1 MAPSSSEGEGV
12 SCYLI
17 VNTNCDLMS
26 EDAKNRTTWQSDP
39 RLRYLLPVFG
49 VLGLILLILVWA
61 ASCSGRDDGRGLKPA
76 RASRTPVAN
85 GASGE
90 VVLLSFTDLNSAP
103 ETYHT
108 QRLRVTGAKVMI
120 TAPACRLYTG
130 PLFTWGLI
138 AEDLQLYALGHEAVV
153 KRLPDGLTM
162 TVEGVWRQYN
172 GPLGCGKEPADGQA
186 WYLQVERIISPNPLP
201 LVADSPFA
209 TIQVN
214 MGAQV
219 GIDTTPFVT
228 PLPETAVTEQPRI
241 GITPLPT
248 NTPRGTA
255 SPGVLPTATTH
266 STTATAT
273 AFPGLTPSR
282 TPRPGVTATRGTP
295 VGGGTATTT
304 ATGTITTTATATP
317 AATVSSVATQPS
329 LATST
334 PYPGGGGG
342 VTTPIPTSTPYPEN

>member
-1 MAPSSSEGEGV
+1 
-12 SCYLI
+12 
-17 VNTNCDLMS
+17 MS
-26 EDAKNRTTWQSDP
+26 EDAENTTTWQSDR
-39 RLRYLLPVFG
+39 RLRYLLPVIV
-49 VLGLILLILVWA
+49 VLGLILLILVLV
-61 ASCSGRDDGRGLKPA
+61 ASFGGRDNGHGLKPF
-76 RASRTPVAN
+76 RASRTPLAN

-103 ETYHT
+103 DTYRN
-108 QRLRVTGAKVMI
+108 QRIRVTGDKVTI
-120 TAPACRLYTG
+120 ASPGCRLYTG

-138 AEDLQLYALGHEAVV
+138 AEDLQLYTSGHEAVV
-153 KRLPDGLTM
+153 KRLPDGLAM
-162 TVEGVWRQYN
+162 TVEGVWRQYD

-201 LVADSPFA
+201 LADGTPFA

-219 GIDTTPFVT
+219 GVDTTPFVT
-228 PLPETAVTEQPRI
+228 PLPETAVTDQPSI

-255 SPGVLPTATTH
+255 PSGTLPTATTN
-266 STTATAT
+266 SALPTTTT
-273 AFPGLTPSR
+273 FPGLTPSS
-282 TPRPGVTATRGTP
+282 TPRPGGTATRGTP
-295 VGGGTATTT
+295 IGGTATTT
-304 ATGTITTTATATP
+304 VTATITTTATP
-317 AATVSSVATQPS
+317 AATVSAVATQPS

-342 VTTPIPTSTPYPEN
+342 VTTPIPTSTPYPGSNN